1 MFMKPAI
8 SNKMQILNLALD
20 CVQTNI
26 MIADENLT
34 IIHMNPSAKA
44 LMQEAEQE
52 LQKELPRFSVAT
64 LVGSNIDVFHKN
76 PDHQRNMLSR
86 LDKRHFATISIGQ
99 RVFDL
104 IVTPVVAAT
113 GRIGFVVE
121 WADAKFRLMNAEY
134 TTQLEA
140 VGRSQST
147 IEFLADGTIQNANE
161 NFLSLLGYRLDEIKG
176 KSHSM
181 FVQPSFAGSPEYKAF
196 WDRLR
201 SGQPEIATFTRIG
214 KGGKE
219 VLIKGSYNPIK
230 DHRGVVTK
238 IVKFATDISGQMEM
252 LADLKVAVDQID
264 NSVASSTR
272 EATSA
277 ATGAATT
284 LDNAQSVAASAEQLA
299 ASVNEIAQSMAKSR
313 AATED
318 AAAQA
323 LAVGTSTESMTNA
336 AQAMNGIVGL
346 IRTVASQIN
355 LLALNATI
363 EAARAGD
370 AGKGFAVVASEVKN
384 LAIQA
389 ARATEQITSEIDGI
403 QALSTSVAGAITKI
417 GAAIGTVREQVT
429 LTASA
434 VEEQTAVTSSMS
446 SSMQTA
452 STAIADL
459 SASIGSIGNS
469 MKEVF
474 AAVEQTKKA
483 ALRLSA

>member
-1 MFMKPAI
+1 
-8 SNKMQILNLALD
+8 
-20 CVQTNI
+20 
-26 MIADENLT
+26 
-34 IIHMNPSAKA
+34 
-44 LMQEAEQE
+44 
-52 LQKELPRFSVAT
+52 
-64 LVGSNIDVFHKN
+64 
-76 PDHQRNMLSR
+76 
-86 LDKRHFATISIGQ
+86 
-99 RVFDL
+99 
-104 IVTPVVAAT
+104 
-113 GRIGFVVE
+113 
-121 WADAKFRLMNAEY
+121 
-134 TTQLEA
+134 
-140 VGRSQST
+140 
-147 IEFLADGTIQNANE
+147 
-161 NFLSLLGYRLDEIKG
+161 
-176 KSHSM
+176 
-181 FVQPSFAGSPEYKAF
+181 
-196 WDRLR
+196 
-201 SGQPEIATFTRIG
+201 
-214 KGGKE
+214 

-230 DHRGVVTK
+230 DHRGVVTRV
-238 IVKFATDISGQMEM
+238 VKFATDISGQMEM
-252 LADLKVAVDQID
+252 LADLKIAVDQID

-277 ATGAATT
+277 SAGAATT
-284 LDNAQSVAASAEQLA
+284 VGNAQSVAASAEQLA
-299 ASVNEIAQSMAKSR
+299 ASVHEIAQSMAKSR

-417 GAAIGTVREQVT
+417 GTAIGTVREQVT

-459 SASIGSIGNS
+459 SASIGSIANS
-469 MKEVF
+469 VKEVS
-474 AAVEQTKKA
+474 AAVEQTKQA
-483 ALRLSA
+483 AIRLSAC

>member
-1 MFMKPAI
+1 MKPAI
-8 SNKMQILNLALD
+8 STKMQTVNLALD

-34 IIHMNPSAKA
+34 IMHMNPSAKA

-104 IVTPVVAAT
+104 IVTPIVAAT

-121 WADAKFRLMNAEY
+121 WADAKFRLTNAEY
-134 TTQLEA
+134 ATQLEA
-140 VGRSQST
+140 MGRSQAT
-147 IEFLADGTIQNANE
+147 IEFLADGTIQNANQ
-161 NFLSLLGYRLDEIKG
+161 NFLDLMGYRLDEIKG
-176 KSHSM
+176 KHHRM
-181 FVQPSFAGSPEYKAF
+181 FVEAGYGSSSDYTAL
-196 WDRLR
+196 WDQLR
-201 SGQPEIATFTRIG
+201 AGHHQVATFTRVG
-214 KGGKE
+214 KGGKK

-230 DHRGVVTK
+230 DHRGVVTRV
-238 IVKFATDISGQMEM
+238 VKFATDISGQMEM
-252 LADLKVAVDQID
+252 LADLKIAVDQID

-277 ATGAATT
+277 SAGAATT
-284 LDNAQSVAASAEQLA
+284 VGNAQSVAASAEQLA
-299 ASVNEIAQSMAKSR
+299 ASVHEIAQSMAKSR

-323 LAVGTSTESMTNA
+323 L
-336 AQAMNGIVGL
+336 NGIVGL

-417 GAAIGTVREQVT
+417 GTAIGTVREQVT

-459 SASIGSIGNS
+459 SASIGSIANS
-469 MKEVF
+469 VKEVS
-474 AAVEQTKKA
+474 AAVEQTKQA
-483 ALRLSA
+483 AIRLSAC